1 MPQTVSPARTI
12 CYQLLCDIES
22 RRAHSDDALNSESM
36 CRLDVRDRHLT
47 TEIVYGTLRW
57 RGLLDYVLA
66 AASSR
71 PWPNV
76 HTGAKILLRMSLYQ
90 LWKMDRIPQYALV
103 NDAVELAKKELGHGV
118 EGYVN
123 GILRRLTRARCW
135 EDADFL
141 RRAPMWTRVSL
152 PAWIFKRWST
162 RYGEEAAV
170 DFALSLNKP
179 PRPTVRAI
187 NPDQSRKSFPF
198 PTWESD
204 LVPGA
209 LIKLESADAGA
220 AETRESPSYWFQDEA
235 SQLIPHLM
243 GAKRGWKIW
252 DACGAPGGKSAI
264 LGSICGHSGRLVAS
278 DLRKERAERLAHFL
292 GSSGIRSA
300 DVLVADASQVA
311 PFRVCFD
318 GVLAD
323 VPCSGLGTL
332 RRNPEIKWQ
341 FPKEDLVARQKTQGK
356 ILEHVSRS
364 VRIGGRLLYS
374 TCSTE
379 PEENEQ
385 VVKFFL
391 KKHTDFQLLKPQ
403 YPAGIEK
410 YIGRDLMV
418 RTYPETRL
426 WDGFF
431 AALMLRRA

>member
-1 MPQTVSPARTI
+1 MPQTASPARTT

-36 CRLDVRDRHLT
+36 SQLELRDRHLT

-71 PWPNV
+71 PWPGV

-90 LWKMDRIPQYALV
+90 MWKMDRIPQYALV
-103 NDAVELAKKELGHGV
+103 NDAVELAKRELGHGV
-118 EGYVN
+118 EGYIN
-123 GILRRLTRARCW
+123 GILRSLTRSRSW
-135 EDADFL
+135 EDEDFL
-141 RRAPMWTRVSL
+141 RRAPKWTQVSL
-152 PAWIFKRWST
+152 PAWIFKRWSA

-170 DFALSLNKP
+170 EFALSLNKP
-179 PRPTVRAI
+179 PQPAVRAVS
-187 NPDQSRKSFPF
+187 PLEPKESFPF
-198 PTWESD
+198 PTGESD

-209 LIKLESADAGA
+209 LIKLESTDAGP
-220 AETRESPSYWFQDEA
+220 RESGDSAAYWFQDEA

-243 GAKRGWKIW
+243 GAQRGWKIW
-252 DACGAPGGKSAI
+252 DACGAPGGKSVI

-278 DLRKERAERLAHFL
+278 DLKKERAERLAQFL
-292 GSSGIRSA
+292 GSSGIESA
-300 DVLVADASQVA
+300 DVLVADASRMA
-311 PFRVCFD
+311 PFRGCFD

-341 FPKEDLVARQKTQGK
+341 FPKGELAVRQETQGR
-356 ILEHVSRS
+356 ILEHVSQS

-385 VVKFFL
+385 VVKHFL
-391 KKHTDFQLLKPQ
+391 KKHTEFQLLKPQ
-403 YPAGIEK
+403 YPDGIEK
-410 YIGRDLMV
+410 YVGRDLMV

-431 AALMLRRA
+431 ATLMLRRA